1 MRNSKGLKFS
11 YLVVLF
17 ICIATFF
24 SGMITS
30 VMSMS
35 SGSMG
40 TITSYMHDN
49 KKLIESDF
57 YKSRYFDVDYLSHL
71 IYWTTSS
78 VMDEVEK
85 NSFDTDRDRI
95 REQIGD
101 VISNTKYLV
110 INDDTKEYYSNTDYN
125 TPKAFEDNLK
135 GQCDLIIKIK
145 DYRVVNYTKNLE
157 GKIYKNNID
166 ITNRLSRTSEIKD
179 GEIYVSIPK
188 NIDGEDYLNYL
199 KSSFVNTGNLLKVM
213 IIVES
218 SSLILG
224 IVAMIL
230 YKRNRS
236 YLFDNDS
243 IWLKLSK
250 LVPLEFY
257 GFTLFLSIVLLM
269 QSIDGY
275 YDLLTGSIGY
285 YDLLTGSI
293 WCFLSIG
300 YMLTVAYIFNRQIN
314 SYDNK
319 LDFFKTTFVYRAY
332 KLITKLY
339 KKTLK
344 LTRSMALAKRIII
357 LAIVCIVANVFMM
370 IFAIN
375 DYNILIAMIAS
386 VVTIGGFAYYVLK
399 KLSYL
404 SYIMDGTQRIK
415 NGDIHHKLQL
425 IGEDNFTTLADNI
438 NNIRDGLDKAIDS
451 QLRSERMKSELITN
465 VSHDLKTPLTSIINY
480 IELIKKEENITPEYL
495 KDYVNVLD
503 SKSKRLKVL
512 IEDLFEASKAS
523 SGNIELNMEKI
534 DIIQLLRQSI
544 GELEEK
550 LSEANLDLKINV
562 PEEKVYVRA
571 DGRRLYRVL
580 ENLLSNIS
588 KYSLPNTRVYID
600 ITEIGGRVKLIMK
613 NISSY
618 ELNFDPEEIM
628 ERFKRADDSRNTE
641 GSGLGLAIARDLVK
655 LQGGEFAIDID
666 GDLFKSIIEFDSI
679 K

>member
-1 MRNSKGLKFS
+1 MRKSKGLKFS

-17 ICIATFF
+17 VCIATFF

-30 VMSMS
+30 VRSIGS
-35 SGSMG
+35 SSMG
-40 TITSYMHDN
+40 TITSYMHDD
-49 KKLIESDF
+49 KKFIESDF
-57 YKSRYFDVDYLSHL
+57 YKSRCFDVNYLSHL

-78 VMDEVEK
+78 VKDEDEK
-85 NSFDTDRDRI
+85 NNDVDRDET

-101 VISNTKYLV
+101 IISNTKYLI
-110 INDDTKEYYSNTDYN
+110 INDNTKEYYSNTDYN
-125 TPKAFEDNLK
+125 TPKAFKDNLK
-135 GQCDLIIKIK
+135 GQCDLVIKIR
-145 DYRVVNYTKNLE
+145 DYRVVNYIKNLE
-157 GKIYKNNID
+157 GKTYKNNID
-166 ITNRLSRTSEIKD
+166 ITDKLLRTPKIKD

-188 NIDGEDYLNYL
+188 NIDGENYLDYL
-199 KSSFVNTGNLLKVM
+199 KSDFINMGNLLKIM

-257 GFTLFLSIVLLM
+257 GFTLFLSIVLLT

-275 YDLLTGSIGY
+275 YDLLTGF
-285 YDLLTGSI
+285 I

-332 KLITKLY
+332 KFITKLF
-339 KKTLK
+339 KKTLQ

-562 PEEKVYVRA
+562 PEDKVYVRA

-600 ITEIGGRVKLIMK
+600 ITEVEGRVKLIMK

-655 LQGGEFAIDID
+655 LQGGEFVIDID
-666 GDLFKSIIEFDSI
+666 VDLFKSIIEFDSI

>member
-1 MRNSKGLKFS
+1 MRKSKGLKFS

-17 ICIATFF
+17 VCIATFF

-30 VMSMS
+30 VRSIGS
-35 SGSMG
+35 SSMG
-40 TITSYMHDN
+40 TITSYMHDD
-49 KKLIESDF
+49 KKFIESDF
-57 YKSRYFDVDYLSHL
+57 YKSRCFDVNYLSHL

-78 VMDEVEK
+78 VKDEDEK
-85 NSFDTDRDRI
+85 NNDVDRDET

-101 VISNTKYLV
+101 IISNTKYLI
-110 INDDTKEYYSNTDYN
+110 INDNTKEYYSNTDYN
-125 TPKAFEDNLK
+125 TPKAFKDNLK
-135 GQCDLIIKIK
+135 GQCDLVIKIR
-145 DYRVVNYTKNLE
+145 DYRVVNYIKNLE
-157 GKIYKNNID
+157 GKTYKNNID
-166 ITNRLSRTSEIKD
+166 ITDKLLRTPKIKD

-188 NIDGEDYLNYL
+188 NIDGENYLDYL
-199 KSSFVNTGNLLKVM
+199 KSDFINMGNLLKIM

-257 GFTLFLSIVLLM
+257 GFTLFLSIVLLT

-275 YDLLTGSIGY
+275 YDLLTGF
-285 YDLLTGSI
+285 I

-332 KLITKLY
+332 KFITKLF
-339 KKTLK
+339 KKTLQ

-562 PEEKVYVRA
+562 PEDKVYVRA

-588 KYSLPNTRVYID
+588 KYSLSNTRVYID
-600 ITEIGGRVKLIMK
+600 ITEVEGRVKLIMK

-666 GDLFKSIIEFDSI
+666 GDLFKSIIEFESI

>member
-17 ICIATFF
+17 VCIATFF

-30 VMSMS
+30 VMSKS

-40 TITSYMHDN
+40 TITSYMHDD

-85 NSFDTDRDRI
+85 NSFDIERDEI

-166 ITNRLSRTSEIKD
+166 ITNRLSRRSEIKD
-179 GEIYVSIPK
+179 GEIYASIPK
-188 NIDGEDYLNYL
+188 NIDGEDYLNHL
-199 KSSFVNTGNLLKVM
+199 KSSFVNTGNLLKIM

-224 IVAMIL
+224 IVVMIL

-257 GFTLFLSIVLLM
+257 GFTLFLSIVLLTE
-269 QSIDGY
+269 SIDGN
-275 YDLLTGSIGY
+275 YDLLDGF
-285 YDLLTGSI
+285 I
-293 WCFLSIG
+293 WTFLSIG

-314 SYDNK
+314 SYGNK
-319 LDFFKTTFVYRAY
+319 LDFFKTTFVYRVY

-339 KKTLK
+339 KKTLQ
-344 LTRSMALAKRIII
+344 LTRSITLAKRIII

-562 PEEKVYVRA
+562 PEDKIYVRA

-600 ITEIGGRVKLIMK
+600 ITEVEGRVKLIMK

-655 LQGGEFAIDID
+655 LQGGEFVIDID

>member
-1 MRNSKGLKFS
+1 MRKSKGLKFS

-17 ICIATFF
+17 VCIATFF

-30 VMSMS
+30 VRSIGS
-35 SGSMG
+35 SSMG
-40 TITSYMHDN
+40 TITSYMHDD
-49 KKLIESDF
+49 KKFIESDF
-57 YKSRYFDVDYLSHL
+57 YKSRCFDVNYLSHL

-78 VMDEVEK
+78 VKDEDEK
-85 NSFDTDRDRI
+85 NNDVDRDET

-101 VISNTKYLV
+101 IISNTKYLI
-110 INDDTKEYYSNTDYN
+110 INDNTKEYYSNTDYN
-125 TPKAFEDNLK
+125 TPKAFKDNLK
-135 GQCDLIIKIK
+135 GQCDLVIKIR
-145 DYRVVNYTKNLE
+145 DYRVVNYIKNLE
-157 GKIYKNNID
+157 GKTYKNNID
-166 ITNRLSRTSEIKD
+166 ITDKLLRTPKIKD

-188 NIDGEDYLNYL
+188 NIDGENYLDYL
-199 KSSFVNTGNLLKVM
+199 KSDFINMGNLLKIM

-257 GFTLFLSIVLLM
+257 GFTLFLSIVLLT

-275 YDLLTGSIGY
+275 YDLLTGF
-285 YDLLTGSI
+285 I

-339 KKTLK
+339 KKTLQ
-344 LTRSMALAKRIII
+344 LTRSITLAKRIII

-562 PEEKVYVRA
+562 PEDKVYVRA

-588 KYSLPNTRVYID
+588 KYSLSNTRVYID
-600 ITEIGGRVKLIMK
+600 ITEVEGRVKLIMK

-641 GSGLGLAIARDLVK
+641 GSGLGLAIARDLIK

>member
-1 MRNSKGLKFS
+1 MRKSKGLKFS

-17 ICIATFF
+17 VCIATFF

-85 NSFDTDRDRI
+85 NSFDIERDEI

-188 NIDGEDYLNYL
+188 NIDGENYLDYL
-199 KSSFVNTGNLLKVM
+199 KSDFINMGNLLKIM

-344 LTRSMALAKRIII
+344 LTRSIALAKRIII

-600 ITEIGGRVKLIMK
+600 ITEVEGRVKLIMK

-641 GSGLGLAIARDLVK
+641 GSGLGLAIARDLIK

>member
-1 MRNSKGLKFS
+1 MRKSKGLKFS

-17 ICIATFF
+17 VCIATFF

-30 VMSMS
+30 VRSIGS
-35 SGSMG
+35 SSMG
-40 TITSYMHDN
+40 TITSYMHDD
-49 KKLIESDF
+49 KKFIESDF
-57 YKSRYFDVDYLSHL
+57 YKSRCFDVNYLSHL

-78 VMDEVEK
+78 VKDEDEK
-85 NSFDTDRDRI
+85 NNDVDRDET

-101 VISNTKYLV
+101 IISNTKYLI
-110 INDDTKEYYSNTDYN
+110 INDNTKEYYSNTDYN
-125 TPKAFEDNLK
+125 TPKAFKDNLK
-135 GQCDLIIKIK
+135 GQCDLVIKIR
-145 DYRVVNYTKNLE
+145 DYRVVNYIKNLE
-157 GKIYKNNID
+157 GKTYKNNID
-166 ITNRLSRTSEIKD
+166 ITDKLLRTPKIKD

-188 NIDGEDYLNYL
+188 NIDGENYLDYL
-199 KSSFVNTGNLLKVM
+199 KSDFVNMGNLLKVM

-275 YDLLTGSIGY
+275 YDLLTGF
-285 YDLLTGSI
+285 I

-332 KLITKLY
+332 KLITKLF
-339 KKTLK
+339 KKTLQ

-562 PEEKVYVRA
+562 PEDKVYVRA

-588 KYSLPNTRVYID
+588 KYSLSNTRVYID
-600 ITEIGGRVKLIMK
+600 ITEVEGRVKLIMK

-641 GSGLGLAIARDLVK
+641 GSGLGLAIARDLIK

>member
-1 MRNSKGLKFS
+1 MRKSKGLKFS

-17 ICIATFF
+17 VCIATFF

-30 VMSMS
+30 VMSKS

-40 TITSYMHDN
+40 NITSYMHDD
-49 KKLIESDF
+49 KKFIESDF
-57 YKSRYFDVDYLSHL
+57 YKSRCFDVNYLSHL

-78 VMDEVEK
+78 VMDKGEK
-85 NSFDTDRDRI
+85 NNYDIDRNEI

-101 VISNTKYLV
+101 TISNTKYLV
-110 INDDTKEYYSNTDYN
+110 INDDTKEYYSNTGYN

-145 DYRVVNYTKNLE
+145 NYRVVNYTKNLE

-166 ITNRLSRTSEIKD
+166 ITNRLLEIPEIKD

-188 NIDGEDYLNYL
+188 NIGGQDYLNHL
-199 KSSFVNTGNLLKVM
+199 KSDFVNEGNLLKIM

-230 YKRNRS
+230 YKTNKS
-236 YLFDNDS
+236 YLFDKDS
-243 IWLKLSK
+243 FWLKLSK
-250 LVPLEFY
+250 FVPLELY
-257 GFTLFLSIVLLM
+257 LFTMFLAIVLLT
-269 QSIDGY
+269 QSIE
-275 YDLLTGSIGY
+275 GY

-300 YMLTVAYIFNRQIN
+300 YMLTVSYIFNRQIN

-319 LDFFKTTFVYRAY
+319 LDFFKTTFVYRVY
-332 KLITKLY
+332 KLIKKLF
-339 KKTLK
+339 KETLK
-344 LTRSMALAKRIII
+344 LTRSITLAKRIII
-357 LAIVCIVANVFMM
+357 LAIVCIVVNVFM
-370 IFAIN
+370 IIYAVE
-375 DYNILIAMIAS
+375 DYNSFIGMLAPII
-386 VVTIGGFAYYVLK
+386 TIGGFTYYMLK

-480 IELIKKEENITPEYL
+480 VELIKKEENISPEYL
-495 KDYVNVLD
+495 KDYINVLD

-534 DIIQLLRQSI
+534 DLIQLLRQSI

-562 PEEKVYVRA
+562 PEEKIYVRA

-588 KYSLPNTRVYID
+588 KYSLSNTRVYID
-600 ITEIGGRVKLIMK
+600 ITEVEGRVKLIMK

-641 GSGLGLAIARDLVK
+641 GSGLGLAIARDLIK

>member
-1 MRNSKGLKFS
+1 MRKSKGLKFS

-17 ICIATFF
+17 VCIATFF

-30 VMSMS
+30 VRSIGS
-35 SGSMG
+35 SSMG
-40 TITSYMHDN
+40 TITSYMHDD
-49 KKLIESDF
+49 KKFIESDF
-57 YKSRYFDVDYLSHL
+57 YKSRCFDVNYLSHL

-78 VMDEVEK
+78 VKDEDEK
-85 NSFDTDRDRI
+85 NNDVDRDET

-101 VISNTKYLV
+101 IISNTKYLI
-110 INDDTKEYYSNTDYN
+110 INDNTKEYYSNTDYN
-125 TPKAFEDNLK
+125 TPKAFKDNLK
-135 GQCDLIIKIK
+135 GQCDLVIKIR
-145 DYRVVNYTKNLE
+145 DYRVVNYIKNLE
-157 GKIYKNNID
+157 GKTYKNNID
-166 ITNRLSRTSEIKD
+166 ITDKLLRTPKIKD

-188 NIDGEDYLNYL
+188 NIDGENYLDYL
-199 KSSFVNTGNLLKVM
+199 KSDFINMGNLLKIM

-257 GFTLFLSIVLLM
+257 GFTLFLSIVLLT

-275 YDLLTGSIGY
+275 YDLLTGF
-285 YDLLTGSI
+285 I

-332 KLITKLY
+332 KFITKLF
-339 KKTLK
+339 KKTLQ

-534 DIIQLLRQSI
+534 DLIQLLRQSI

-562 PEEKVYVRA
+562 PEDKVYVRA

-588 KYSLPNTRVYID
+588 KYSLSNTRVYID
-600 ITEIGGRVKLIMK
+600 ITEVEGRVKLIMK

-641 GSGLGLAIARDLVK
+641 GSGLGLAIARDLIK

>member
-57 YKSRYFDVDYLSHL
+57 YKSRYFDVDYLGFL
-71 IYWTTSS
+71 IDWQTSS
-78 VMDEVEK
+78 VMDKNEK
-85 NSFDTDRDRI
+85 NNNDIDRSEI
-95 REQIGD
+95 REQIGN
-101 VISNTKYLV
+101 VINSTKYLV
-110 INDDTKEYYSNTDYN
+110 INDNTKEYYSNTDYN

-135 GQCDLIIKIK
+135 GECDLIIKIR
-145 DYRVVNYTKNLE
+145 DYRVVNYTKVLR
-157 GKIYKNNID
+157 GKTYKNNRD
-166 ITNRLSRTSEIKD
+166 ITNKLLRTSEIKD

-275 YDLLTGSIGY
+275 YDLLTGSI
-285 YDLLTGSI
+285 

-344 LTRSMALAKRIII
+344 LTRSITLAKRIII

-600 ITEIGGRVKLIMK
+600 ITEVEGRVKLIMK

>member
-1 MRNSKGLKFS
+1 
-11 YLVVLF
+11 
-17 ICIATFF
+17 
-24 SGMITS
+24 MITS
-30 VMSMS
+30 LRSIGS
-35 SGSMG
+35 SSVG
-40 TITSYMHDN
+40 TITSYMHDD
-49 KKLIESDF
+49 KKLIESEF
-57 YKSRYFDVDYLSHL
+57 YKSRYFDVDNLSHL

-166 ITNRLSRTSEIKD
+166 ITNRLSRRSEIKD

-188 NIDGEDYLNYL
+188 NIDGEDYLNHL
-199 KSSFVNTGNLLKVM
+199 KSSFVNTGNLLKTM

-230 YKRNRS
+230 YKTNKS
-236 YLFDNDS
+236 YLFDKDS
-243 IWLKLSK
+243 FWLRLSK
-250 LVPLEFY
+250 FVPLELY
-257 GFTLFLSIVLLM
+257 LFTIFLAIVLLT
-269 QSIDGY
+269 QSIDWY
-275 YDLLTGSIGY
+275 YDLLGGF
-285 YDLLTGSI
+285 I

-300 YMLTVAYIFNRQIN
+300 YMLTVAYIFNKQIN

-332 KLITKLY
+332 KLIIKLF
-339 KKTLK
+339 KETLK

-357 LAIVCIVANVFMM
+357 LAIVCIAVNVFM
-370 IFAIN
+370 IIYAIEE
-375 DYNILIAMIAS
+375 YNAFIGILAPIITIA
-386 VVTIGGFAYYVLK
+386 GFTYYMLK

-562 PEEKVYVRA
+562 PEDKVYVRA

-600 ITEIGGRVKLIMK
+600 ITEVEGRVKLIMK

-641 GSGLGLAIARDLVK
+641 GSGLGLAIARDLIK

>member
-17 ICIATFF
+17 VCIATFF

-30 VMSMS
+30 VMSKS

-40 TITSYMHDN
+40 TITSYMHDD

-166 ITNRLSRTSEIKD
+166 ITNRLSRRSEIKD

-188 NIDGEDYLNYL
+188 NIDGEDYLNHL
-199 KSSFVNTGNLLKVM
+199 KSSFVNTGNLLKIM

-224 IVAMIL
+224 IVVMIL

-257 GFTLFLSIVLLM
+257 GFTLFLSIVLLTE
-269 QSIDGY
+269 SIDGN
-275 YDLLTGSIGY
+275 YDLLDGF
-285 YDLLTGSI
+285 I
-293 WCFLSIG
+293 WTFLSIG

-314 SYDNK
+314 SYGNK
-319 LDFFKTTFVYRAY
+319 LDFFKTTFVYRVY

-339 KKTLK
+339 KKTLQ
-344 LTRSMALAKRIII
+344 LTRSITLAKRIII

-562 PEEKVYVRA
+562 PEDKVYVRA

-600 ITEIGGRVKLIMK
+600 ITEVEGRVKLIMK

>member
-1 MRNSKGLKFS
+1 MRKSKGLKFS

-17 ICIATFF
+17 VCIATFF

-30 VMSMS
+30 VRSIGS
-35 SGSMG
+35 SSMG
-40 TITSYMHDN
+40 TITSYMHDD
-49 KKLIESDF
+49 KKFIESDF
-57 YKSRYFDVDYLSHL
+57 YKSRCFDVNYLSHL

-78 VMDEVEK
+78 VKDEDEK
-85 NSFDTDRDRI
+85 NNDVDRDET

-101 VISNTKYLV
+101 IISNTKYLI
-110 INDDTKEYYSNTDYN
+110 INDNTKEYYSNTGYN
-125 TPKAFEDNLK
+125 TPKAFKDNLK
-135 GQCDLIIKIK
+135 GQCDLVIKIR
-145 DYRVVNYTKNLE
+145 DYRVVNYIKNLE
-157 GKIYKNNID
+157 GKTYKNNID
-166 ITNRLSRTSEIKD
+166 ITDKLLRTPKIKD

-188 NIDGEDYLNYL
+188 NIDGENYLDYL
-199 KSSFVNTGNLLKVM
+199 KSDFINMGNLLKIM

-257 GFTLFLSIVLLM
+257 GFTLFLSIVLLT

-275 YDLLTGSIGY
+275 YDLLTGF
-285 YDLLTGSI
+285 I

-332 KLITKLY
+332 KFITKLF
-339 KKTLK
+339 KKTLQ

-600 ITEIGGRVKLIMK
+600 ITEVEGRVKLIMK

-618 ELNFDPEEIM
+618 ELNFAPEEIM

>member
-1 MRNSKGLKFS
+1 MRKSKGLKFS

-17 ICIATFF
+17 VCIATFF

-30 VMSMS
+30 VMSKS

-40 TITSYMHDN
+40 NITSYMHDD
-49 KKLIESDF
+49 KKFIESDF
-57 YKSRYFDVDYLSHL
+57 YKSRCFDVNYLSHL

-78 VMDEVEK
+78 VMDKGEK
-85 NSFDTDRDRI
+85 NNYDIDRNEI

-101 VISNTKYLV
+101 TISNTKYLV
-110 INDDTKEYYSNTDYN
+110 INDDTKEYYSNTGYN

-145 DYRVVNYTKNLE
+145 NYRVVNYTKNLE

-166 ITNRLSRTSEIKD
+166 ITNRLLEIPEIKD

-188 NIDGEDYLNYL
+188 NIGGQDYLNHL
-199 KSSFVNTGNLLKVM
+199 KSDFVNEGNLLKIM

-230 YKRNRS
+230 YKTNKS
-236 YLFDNDS
+236 YLFDKDS
-243 IWLKLSK
+243 FWLKLSK
-250 LVPLEFY
+250 FVPLELY
-257 GFTLFLSIVLLM
+257 LFTMFLAIVLLT
-269 QSIDGY
+269 QSIE
-275 YDLLTGSIGY
+275 GY

-300 YMLTVAYIFNRQIN
+300 YMLTVSYIFNRQIN

-332 KLITKLY
+332 KLIKKLF
-339 KKTLK
+339 KETLK
-344 LTRSMALAKRIII
+344 LTRSITLAKRIII
-357 LAIVCIVANVFMM
+357 LAIVCIVVNVFM
-370 IFAIN
+370 IIYAVE
-375 DYNILIAMIAS
+375 DYNSFIGMLAPII
-386 VVTIGGFAYYVLK
+386 TIGGFTYYMLK

-480 IELIKKEENITPEYL
+480 VELIKKEENISPEYL
-495 KDYVNVLD
+495 KDYINVLD

-534 DIIQLLRQSI
+534 DLIQLLRQSI

-562 PEEKVYVRA
+562 PEEKIYVRA

-588 KYSLPNTRVYID
+588 KYSLSNTRVYID
-600 ITEIGGRVKLIMK
+600 IIEVEGRVKLIMK

>member
-1 MRNSKGLKFS
+1 MRKSKGLKFS

-17 ICIATFF
+17 VCIATFF

-30 VMSMS
+30 VRSIGS
-35 SGSMG
+35 SSMG
-40 TITSYMHDN
+40 TITSYMHDD
-49 KKLIESDF
+49 KKFIESDF
-57 YKSRYFDVDYLSHL
+57 YKSRCFDVNYLSHL

-78 VMDEVEK
+78 VKDEDEK
-85 NSFDTDRDRI
+85 NNDVDRDET

-101 VISNTKYLV
+101 IISNTKYLI
-110 INDDTKEYYSNTDYN
+110 INDNTKEYYSNTDYN
-125 TPKAFEDNLK
+125 TPKAFKDNLK
-135 GQCDLIIKIK
+135 GQCDLVIKIR
-145 DYRVVNYTKNLE
+145 DYRVVNYIKNLE
-157 GKIYKNNID
+157 GKTYKNNID
-166 ITNRLSRTSEIKD
+166 ITDKLLRTPKIKD

-188 NIDGEDYLNYL
+188 NIDGENYLDYL
-199 KSSFVNTGNLLKVM
+199 KSDFINMGNLLKIM

-257 GFTLFLSIVLLM
+257 VFTLFLSIVLLT

-275 YDLLTGSIGY
+275 YDLLTGF
-285 YDLLTGSI
+285 I

-344 LTRSMALAKRIII
+344 LTRSITLAKRIII

-562 PEEKVYVRA
+562 PEDKVYVRA

-588 KYSLPNTRVYID
+588 KYSLSNTRVYID
-600 ITEIGGRVKLIMK
+600 ITEVEGRVKLIMK

-641 GSGLGLAIARDLVK
+641 GSGLGLAIARDLIK

>member
-1 MRNSKGLKFS
+1 MRKSKGLKFS

-17 ICIATFF
+17 VCIATFF

-30 VMSMS
+30 VRSIGS
-35 SGSMG
+35 SSMG
-40 TITSYMHDN
+40 TITSYMHDD
-49 KKLIESDF
+49 KKFIESDF
-57 YKSRYFDVDYLSHL
+57 YKSRCFDVNYLSHL

-78 VMDEVEK
+78 VKDEDEK
-85 NSFDTDRDRI
+85 NNDVDRDET

-101 VISNTKYLV
+101 IISNTKYLI
-110 INDDTKEYYSNTDYN
+110 INDNTKEYYSNTDYN
-125 TPKAFEDNLK
+125 TPKAFKDNLK
-135 GQCDLIIKIK
+135 GQCDLVIKIR
-145 DYRVVNYTKNLE
+145 DYRVVNYIKNLE

-166 ITNRLSRTSEIKD
+166 ITDKLLRTPKIKD

-188 NIDGEDYLNYL
+188 NIDGENYLDYL
-199 KSSFVNTGNLLKVM
+199 KSDFINMGNLLKIM

-218 SSLILG
+218 SLLILV

-257 GFTLFLSIVLLM
+257 GFTLFLSIVLLT

-275 YDLLTGSIGY
+275 YDLLTGF
-285 YDLLTGSI
+285 I

-332 KLITKLY
+332 KFITKLF
-339 KKTLK
+339 KKTLQ

-562 PEEKVYVRA
+562 PEDKVYVRA

-588 KYSLPNTRVYID
+588 KYSLSNTRVYID
-600 ITEIGGRVKLIMK
+600 ITEVEGRVKLIMK

>member
-17 ICIATFF
+17 VCIATFF

-30 VMSMS
+30 VMSKS

-40 TITSYMHDN
+40 TITSYMHDD

-85 NSFDTDRDRI
+85 NSFDIERDEI

-188 NIDGEDYLNYL
+188 NIDGEDYLNHL
-199 KSSFVNTGNLLKVM
+199 KSSFVNTGNLLKIM

-224 IVAMIL
+224 IVVMIL

-257 GFTLFLSIVLLM
+257 GFTLFLSIVLLTE
-269 QSIDGY
+269 SIDGN
-275 YDLLTGSIGY
+275 YDLLDGF
-285 YDLLTGSI
+285 I
-293 WCFLSIG
+293 WTFLSIG

-314 SYDNK
+314 SYGNK
-319 LDFFKTTFVYRAY
+319 LDFFKTTFVYRVY

-339 KKTLK
+339 KKTLQ
-344 LTRSMALAKRIII
+344 LTRSITLAKRIII

-562 PEEKVYVRA
+562 PEDKVYVRA

-588 KYSLPNTRVYID
+588 KYSLSNTRVYID
-600 ITEIGGRVKLIMK
+600 ITEVEGRVKLIMK

>member
-17 ICIATFF
+17 VCIATFF

-57 YKSRYFDVDYLSHL
+57 YKSRYFDVDYLGFL
-71 IYWTTSS
+71 IDWQTSS
-78 VMDEVEK
+78 VMDKDEK
-85 NSFDTDRDRI
+85 NNNDIDRSEI
-95 REQIGD
+95 REQIGN
-101 VISNTKYLV
+101 VINSTKYLV
-110 INDDTKEYYSNTDYN
+110 INDNTKEYYSNTDYN

-135 GQCDLIIKIK
+135 GECDLIIKIR
-145 DYRVVNYTKNLE
+145 DYRVVNYTKVLR
-157 GKIYKNNID
+157 GKTYKNNRD
-166 ITNRLSRTSEIKD
+166 ITNKLLRTSEIKD

-257 GFTLFLSIVLLM
+257 VFTLFLSIVLLT

-275 YDLLTGSIGY
+275 YDLLTGF
-285 YDLLTGSI
+285 I

-332 KLITKLY
+332 KLITKLF
-339 KKTLK
+339 KKTLQ

-357 LAIVCIVANVFMM
+357 LAIVCIVVNVFM
-370 IFAIN
+370 IIYAIE
-375 DYNILIAMIAS
+375 DYNEFIGILAPIITIA
-386 VVTIGGFAYYVLK
+386 GFTYYMLK

-480 IELIKKEENITPEYL
+480 VELIKKEENITPEYL
-495 KDYVNVLD
+495 KDYINVLD

-534 DIIQLLRQSI
+534 DITQLLRQSI

-562 PEEKVYVRA
+562 PEDKVYVRA

-600 ITEIGGRVKLIMK
+600 ITEVEGRVKLIMK

>member
-1 MRNSKGLKFS
+1 MRKSKGLKFS

-17 ICIATFF
+17 VCIATFF

-30 VMSMS
+30 LRSIGS
-35 SGSMG
+35 SSVG
-40 TITSYMHDN
+40 TTTSYMHDD
-49 KKLIESDF
+49 KKLIESEF
-57 YKSRYFDVDYLSHL
+57 YKSRYFDVDNLSHL

-85 NSFDTDRDRI
+85 NSFDIERDEI

-188 NIDGEDYLNYL
+188 NIDGEDYLNHL
-199 KSSFVNTGNLLKVM
+199 KSSFVNTGNLLKIM

-224 IVAMIL
+224 IVVMIL

-257 GFTLFLSIVLLM
+257 GFTLFLSIVLLTE
-269 QSIDGY
+269 SIDGD
-275 YDLLTGSIGY
+275 YDLLDGF
-285 YDLLTGSI
+285 I
-293 WCFLSIG
+293 WTFLSIG

-314 SYDNK
+314 SYGNK
-319 LDFFKTTFVYRAY
+319 LDFFKTTFVYRVY

-339 KKTLK
+339 KKTLQ
-344 LTRSMALAKRIII
+344 LTRSITLAKRIII

-562 PEEKVYVRA
+562 PEDKVYVRA

-588 KYSLPNTRVYID
+588 KYSLSNTRVYID
-600 ITEIGGRVKLIMK
+600 ITEVEGRVKLIMK

-641 GSGLGLAIARDLVK
+641 GSGLGLAIARDLIK

>member
-1 MRNSKGLKFS
+1 MRKSKGLKFS

-17 ICIATFF
+17 VCIATFF

-30 VMSMS
+30 VRSIGS
-35 SGSMG
+35 SSMG
-40 TITSYMHDN
+40 TITSYMHDD
-49 KKLIESDF
+49 KKFIESDF
-57 YKSRYFDVDYLSHL
+57 YKSRCFDVNYLSHL

-78 VMDEVEK
+78 VKDEDEK
-85 NSFDTDRDRI
+85 NNDVDRDET

-101 VISNTKYLV
+101 IISNTKYLI
-110 INDDTKEYYSNTDYN
+110 INDNTKEYYSNTDYN
-125 TPKAFEDNLK
+125 TPKAFKDNLK
-135 GQCDLIIKIK
+135 GQCDLVIKIR
-145 DYRVVNYTKNLE
+145 DYRVVNYIKNLE
-157 GKIYKNNID
+157 GKTYKNNRD
-166 ITNRLSRTSEIKD
+166 ITNKLLRTSEIKD

-188 NIDGEDYLNYL
+188 NIDGENYLDYL
-199 KSSFVNTGNLLKVM
+199 KSDFINMGNLLKIM

-257 GFTLFLSIVLLM
+257 GFTLFLSIVLLT

-275 YDLLTGSIGY
+275 YDLLTGF
-285 YDLLTGSI
+285 I

-332 KLITKLY
+332 KFITKLF
-339 KKTLK
+339 KKTLQ

-562 PEEKVYVRA
+562 PEDKVYVRA

-600 ITEIGGRVKLIMK
+600 ITEVEGRVKLIMK

-641 GSGLGLAIARDLVK
+641 GSGLGLAIARDLIK

>member
-17 ICIATFF
+17 VCIATFF

-30 VMSMS
+30 VMSKS

-40 TITSYMHDN
+40 TITSYMHDD

-85 NSFDTDRDRI
+85 NSFDIERDEI

-188 NIDGEDYLNYL
+188 NIDGEDYLNHL
-199 KSSFVNTGNLLKVM
+199 KSSFVNTGNLLKTM

-230 YKRNRS
+230 YKTNKS
-236 YLFDNDS
+236 YLFDKDS
-243 IWLKLSK
+243 FWLRLSK
-250 LVPLEFY
+250 FVPLELY
-257 GFTLFLSIVLLM
+257 LFTIFLAIVLLT
-269 QSIDGY
+269 QSIDWY
-275 YDLLTGSIGY
+275 YDLLGGF
-285 YDLLTGSI
+285 I

-300 YMLTVAYIFNRQIN
+300 YMLTVAYIFNKQIN

-332 KLITKLY
+332 KLI
-339 KKTLK
+339 
-344 LTRSMALAKRIII
+344 
-357 LAIVCIVANVFMM
+357 
-370 IFAIN
+370 
-375 DYNILIAMIAS
+375 
-386 VVTIGGFAYYVLK
+386 
-399 KLSYL
+399 
-404 SYIMDGTQRIK
+404 
-415 NGDIHHKLQL
+415 
-425 IGEDNFTTLADNI
+425 
-438 NNIRDGLDKAIDS
+438 
-451 QLRSERMKSELITN
+451 
-465 VSHDLKTPLTSIINY
+465 
-480 IELIKKEENITPEYL
+480 
-495 KDYVNVLD
+495 
-503 SKSKRLKVL
+503 
-512 IEDLFEASKAS
+512 
-523 SGNIELNMEKI
+523 
-534 DIIQLLRQSI
+534 
-544 GELEEK
+544 
-550 LSEANLDLKINV
+550 INV
-562 PEEKVYVRA
+562 T
-571 DGRRLYRVL
+571 
-580 ENLLSNIS
+580 NIS
-588 KYSLPNTRVYID
+588 L
-600 ITEIGGRVKLIMK
+600 
-613 NISSY
+613 
-618 ELNFDPEEIM
+618 
-628 ERFKRADDSRNTE
+628 
-641 GSGLGLAIARDLVK
+641 
-655 LQGGEFAIDID
+655 
-666 GDLFKSIIEFDSI
+666 
-679 K
+679 

>member
-1 MRNSKGLKFS
+1 MRKSKGLKFS

-17 ICIATFF
+17 VCIATFF

-30 VMSMS
+30 VRSIGS
-35 SGSMG
+35 SSMG
-40 TITSYMHDN
+40 TITSYMHDD
-49 KKLIESDF
+49 KKFIESDF
-57 YKSRYFDVDYLSHL
+57 YKSRCFDVNYLSHL

-78 VMDEVEK
+78 VKDEDEK
-85 NSFDTDRDRI
+85 NNDVDRDET

-101 VISNTKYLV
+101 IISNTKYLI
-110 INDDTKEYYSNTDYN
+110 INDNTKEYYSNTDYN
-125 TPKAFEDNLK
+125 TPKAFKDNLK
-135 GQCDLIIKIK
+135 GQCDLVIKIR
-145 DYRVVNYTKNLE
+145 DYRVVNYIKNLE
-157 GKIYKNNID
+157 GKTYKNNID
-166 ITNRLSRTSEIKD
+166 ITDKLLRTPKIKD

-188 NIDGEDYLNYL
+188 NIDGENYLDYL
-199 KSSFVNTGNLLKVM
+199 KSDFINMGNLLKIM

-257 GFTLFLSIVLLM
+257 GFTLFLSIVLLT

-275 YDLLTGSIGY
+275 YDLLTGF
-285 YDLLTGSI
+285 I

-332 KLITKLY
+332 KFITKLF
-339 KKTLK
+339 KKTLQ

-562 PEEKVYVRA
+562 PEDKVYVRA

-588 KYSLPNTRVYID
+588 KYSLSNTRVYID
-600 ITEIGGRVKLIMK
+600 ITEVEGRVKLIMK

-641 GSGLGLAIARDLVK
+641 GSGLGLAIARDLIK

>member
-17 ICIATFF
+17 VCIATFF

-30 VMSMS
+30 VMSKS

-40 TITSYMHDN
+40 TITSYMHDD

-85 NSFDTDRDRI
+85 NSFDIERDEI

-188 NIDGEDYLNYL
+188 NIDGEDYLNHL
-199 KSSFVNTGNLLKVM
+199 KSSFVNTGNLLKIM

-224 IVAMIL
+224 IVVMIL

-257 GFTLFLSIVLLM
+257 GFTLFLSIVLLTE
-269 QSIDGY
+269 SIDGD
-275 YDLLTGSIGY
+275 YDLLDGF
-285 YDLLTGSI
+285 I
-293 WCFLSIG
+293 WTFLSIG

-314 SYDNK
+314 SYGNK
-319 LDFFKTTFVYRAY
+319 LDFFKTTFVYRVY

-339 KKTLK
+339 KKTLQ
-344 LTRSMALAKRIII
+344 LTRSITLAKRIII

-562 PEEKVYVRA
+562 PEDKVYVRA

-588 KYSLPNTRVYID
+588 KYSLSNTRVYID
-600 ITEIGGRVKLIMK
+600 ITEVEGRVKLIMK

-641 GSGLGLAIARDLVK
+641 GSGLGLAIARDLIK

>member
-57 YKSRYFDVDYLSHL
+57 YKSRYFDVDYLGFL
-71 IYWTTSS
+71 IDWQTSS
-78 VMDEVEK
+78 VMDKDEK
-85 NSFDTDRDRI
+85 NNNDIDRSEI
-95 REQIGD
+95 REQIGN
-101 VISNTKYLV
+101 VINSTKYLV
-110 INDDTKEYYSNTDYN
+110 INDNTKEYYSNTDYN

-135 GQCDLIIKIK
+135 GECDLIIKIR
-145 DYRVVNYTKNLE
+145 DYRVVNYTKVLR
-157 GKIYKNNID
+157 GKTYKNNRD
-166 ITNRLSRTSEIKD
+166 ITNKLLRTSEIKD

-199 KSSFVNTGNLLKVM
+199 KSSFVNTGNLLKIM

-257 GFTLFLSIVLLM
+257 VFTLFLSIVLLT

-275 YDLLTGSIGY
+275 YDLLTGF
-285 YDLLTGSI
+285 I

-314 SYDNK
+314 SYGNK
-319 LDFFKTTFVYRAY
+319 LDFFKTTFVYRVY

-339 KKTLK
+339 KKTLQ
-344 LTRSMALAKRIII
+344 LTRSITLAKRIII

-399 KLSYL
+399 KLCYL

-480 IELIKKEENITPEYL
+480 IELIKKEENISPEYL

-562 PEEKVYVRA
+562 PEDKVYVRA

-600 ITEIGGRVKLIMK
+600 ITEVEGRVKLIMK

-655 LQGGEFAIDID
+655 LQGGEFVIDID
-666 GDLFKSIIEFDSI
+666 GDLFKSIIEFESI

>member
-17 ICIATFF
+17 VCIATFF

-30 VMSMS
+30 VMSKS

-40 TITSYMHDN
+40 TITSYMHDD

-85 NSFDTDRDRI
+85 NSFDIERDEI

-188 NIDGEDYLNYL
+188 NIDGEDYLNHL
-199 KSSFVNTGNLLKVM
+199 KSSFVNTGNLLKIM

-224 IVAMIL
+224 IVVMIL

-257 GFTLFLSIVLLM
+257 GFTLFLSIVLLTE
-269 QSIDGY
+269 SIDGD
-275 YDLLTGSIGY
+275 YDLLDGF
-285 YDLLTGSI
+285 I
-293 WCFLSIG
+293 WTFLSIG

-319 LDFFKTTFVYRAY
+319 LDFFKTTFVYRVY

-339 KKTLK
+339 KKTLQ
-344 LTRSMALAKRIII
+344 LTRSITLAKRIII

-399 KLSYL
+399 KLCYL

-480 IELIKKEENITPEYL
+480 VELIKKEENITPEYL
-495 KDYVNVLD
+495 KDYINVLD

-562 PEEKVYVRA
+562 PEDKVYVRA

-588 KYSLPNTRVYID
+588 KYSLSNTRVYID
-600 ITEIGGRVKLIMK
+600 ITEVEGRVKLIMK

>member
-85 NSFDTDRDRI
+85 NSFDIERDEI

-562 PEEKVYVRA
+562 PEDKIYVRA

-600 ITEIGGRVKLIMK
+600 ITEVEGRVKLIMK

-641 GSGLGLAIARDLVK
+641 GSGLGLAIARDLIK

>member
-17 ICIATFF
+17 VCIATFF

-30 VMSMS
+30 VMSKS

-40 TITSYMHDN
+40 TITSYMHDD

-85 NSFDTDRDRI
+85 NSFDIERDEI

-179 GEIYVSIPK
+179 GEMYASIPK
-188 NIDGEDYLNYL
+188 NIDGEDYLNHL
-199 KSSFVNTGNLLKVM
+199 KSSFVNTGNLLKIM

-224 IVAMIL
+224 IVVMIL

-257 GFTLFLSIVLLM
+257 GFTLFLSIVLLTE
-269 QSIDGY
+269 SIDGN
-275 YDLLTGSIGY
+275 YDLLDGF
-285 YDLLTGSI
+285 I
-293 WCFLSIG
+293 WTFLSIG

-314 SYDNK
+314 SYGNK
-319 LDFFKTTFVYRAY
+319 LDFFKTTFVYRVY

-339 KKTLK
+339 KKTLQ
-344 LTRSMALAKRIII
+344 LTRSITLAKRIII

-562 PEEKVYVRA
+562 PEDKVYVRA

-588 KYSLPNTRVYID
+588 KYSLSNTRVYID
-600 ITEIGGRVKLIMK
+600 ITEVEGRVKLIMK

-655 LQGGEFAIDID
+655 LQGGEFVIDID

>member
-1 MRNSKGLKFS
+1 
-11 YLVVLF
+11 
-17 ICIATFF
+17 
-24 SGMITS
+24 
-30 VMSMS
+30 
-35 SGSMG
+35 MG
-40 TITSYMHDN
+40 TITSYMHDD

-85 NSFDTDRDRI
+85 NSFDIERDEI

-257 GFTLFLSIVLLM
+257 GFTLFLSIVLLT

-275 YDLLTGSIGY
+275 YDLLTGF
-285 YDLLTGSI
+285 I

-332 KLITKLY
+332 KFITKLF
-339 KKTLK
+339 KKTLQ

-562 PEEKVYVRA
+562 PEDKVYVRA

-641 GSGLGLAIARDLVK
+641 GSGLGLAIARDLIK

>member
-17 ICIATFF
+17 VCIATFF

-30 VMSMS
+30 VMSKS

-40 TITSYMHDN
+40 TITSYMHDD

-85 NSFDTDRDRI
+85 NSFDIERDEI

-179 GEIYVSIPK
+179 GEMYASIPK
-188 NIDGEDYLNYL
+188 NIDGEDYLNHL
-199 KSSFVNTGNLLKVM
+199 KSSFVNTGNLLKIM

-224 IVAMIL
+224 IVVMIL

-257 GFTLFLSIVLLM
+257 GFTLFLSIVLLTE
-269 QSIDGY
+269 SIDGN
-275 YDLLTGSIGY
+275 YDLLDGF
-285 YDLLTGSI
+285 I
-293 WCFLSIG
+293 WTFLSIG

-314 SYDNK
+314 SYGNK
-319 LDFFKTTFVYRAY
+319 LDFFKTTFVYRVY

-339 KKTLK
+339 KKTLQ
-344 LTRSMALAKRIII
+344 LTRSITLAKRIII

-562 PEEKVYVRA
+562 PEDKIYVRA

-600 ITEIGGRVKLIMK
+600 ITEVEGRVKLIMK

-655 LQGGEFAIDID
+655 LQGGEFVIDID
-666 GDLFKSIIEFDSI
+666 GDLFKSIIEFYSI

>member
-1 MRNSKGLKFS
+1 MRKSKGLKFS

-17 ICIATFF
+17 VCIATFF

-30 VMSMS
+30 VRSIGS
-35 SGSMG
+35 SSMG
-40 TITSYMHDN
+40 TITSYMHDD
-49 KKLIESDF
+49 KKFIESDF
-57 YKSRYFDVDYLSHL
+57 YKSRCFDVNYLSHL

-78 VMDEVEK
+78 VKDEDEK
-85 NSFDTDRDRI
+85 NNDVDRDET

-101 VISNTKYLV
+101 IISNTKYLV

-125 TPKAFEDNLK
+125 TPKAFKDNLK
-135 GQCDLIIKIK
+135 GQCDLVIKIR
-145 DYRVVNYTKNLE
+145 DYRVVNYTKVLR
-157 GKIYKNNID
+157 GKTYKNNRD
-166 ITNRLSRTSEIKD
+166 ITNKLLRTSEIKD

-188 NIDGEDYLNYL
+188 NIDGEDYLNHL

-224 IVAMIL
+224 IVVMIL

-257 GFTLFLSIVLLM
+257 GFTLFLSIVLLT

-275 YDLLTGSIGY
+275 YDLLTGF
-285 YDLLTGSI
+285 I

-332 KLITKLY
+332 KFITKLF
-339 KKTLK
+339 KKTLQ

-562 PEEKVYVRA
+562 PEDKVYVRA

-588 KYSLPNTRVYID
+588 KYSLSNTRVYID
-600 ITEIGGRVKLIMK
+600 ITEVEGRVKLIMK

>member
-1 MRNSKGLKFS
+1 MRKSKGLKFS

-17 ICIATFF
+17 VCIATFF

-30 VMSMS
+30 VRSIGS
-35 SGSMG
+35 SSMG
-40 TITSYMHDN
+40 TITSYMHDD
-49 KKLIESDF
+49 KKFIESDF
-57 YKSRYFDVDYLSHL
+57 YKSRCFDVNYLSHL

-78 VMDEVEK
+78 VKDEDEK
-85 NSFDTDRDRI
+85 NNDVDRDET

-101 VISNTKYLV
+101 IISNTKYLI
-110 INDDTKEYYSNTDYN
+110 INDNTKEYYSNTDYN
-125 TPKAFEDNLK
+125 TPKAFKDNLK
-135 GQCDLIIKIK
+135 GQCDLVIKIR
-145 DYRVVNYTKNLE
+145 DYRVVNYIKNLE
-157 GKIYKNNID
+157 GKTYKNNID
-166 ITNRLSRTSEIKD
+166 ITDKLLRTPKIKD

-188 NIDGEDYLNYL
+188 NIDGENYLDYL
-199 KSSFVNTGNLLKVM
+199 KSDFINMGNLLKIM

-257 GFTLFLSIVLLM
+257 GFTLFLSIVLLT

-275 YDLLTGSIGY
+275 YDLLTGF
-285 YDLLTGSI
+285 I

-332 KLITKLY
+332 KFITKLF
-339 KKTLK
+339 KKTLQ

-562 PEEKVYVRA
+562 PEDKVYVRA

-641 GSGLGLAIARDLVK
+641 GSGLGLAIARDLIK

>member
-1 MRNSKGLKFS
+1 MRKSKGLKFS

-17 ICIATFF
+17 VCIATFF

-30 VMSMS
+30 VRSIGS
-35 SGSMG
+35 SSMG
-40 TITSYMHDN
+40 TITSYMHDD
-49 KKLIESDF
+49 KKFIESDF
-57 YKSRYFDVDYLSHL
+57 YKSRCFDVNYLSHL

-78 VMDEVEK
+78 VKDEDEK
-85 NSFDTDRDRI
+85 NNDVDRDET

-101 VISNTKYLV
+101 IISNTKYLI
-110 INDDTKEYYSNTDYN
+110 INDNTKEYYSNTDYN
-125 TPKAFEDNLK
+125 TPKAFKDNLK
-135 GQCDLIIKIK
+135 GQCDLVIKIR
-145 DYRVVNYTKNLE
+145 DYRVVNYIKNLE

-166 ITNRLSRTSEIKD
+166 ITDKLLRTPKIKD

-188 NIDGEDYLNYL
+188 NIDGENYLDYL
-199 KSSFVNTGNLLKVM
+199 KSDFINMGNLLKIM

-257 GFTLFLSIVLLM
+257 GFTLFLSIVLLT

-275 YDLLTGSIGY
+275 YDLLTGF
-285 YDLLTGSI
+285 I

-314 SYDNK
+314 SYGNK

-332 KLITKLY
+332 KFITKLF
-339 KKTLK
+339 KKTLQ

-562 PEEKVYVRA
+562 PEDKVYVRA

-588 KYSLPNTRVYID
+588 KYSLSNTRVYID
-600 ITEIGGRVKLIMK
+600 ITEVEGRVKLIMK

>member
-1 MRNSKGLKFS
+1 MRKSKGLKFS

-17 ICIATFF
+17 VCIATFF

-30 VMSMS
+30 VRSIGS
-35 SGSMG
+35 SSMG
-40 TITSYMHDN
+40 TITSYMHDD
-49 KKLIESDF
+49 KKFIESDF
-57 YKSRYFDVDYLSHL
+57 YKSRCFDVNYLSHL

-78 VMDEVEK
+78 VKDEDEK
-85 NSFDTDRDRI
+85 NNDVDRDET

-101 VISNTKYLV
+101 IISNTKYLI
-110 INDDTKEYYSNTDYN
+110 INDNTKEYYSNTDYN
-125 TPKAFEDNLK
+125 TPKAFKDNLK
-135 GQCDLIIKIK
+135 GQCDLVIKIR
-145 DYRVVNYTKNLE
+145 DYRVVNYIKNLE
-157 GKIYKNNID
+157 GKTYKNNID
-166 ITNRLSRTSEIKD
+166 ITDKLLRTPKIKD

-188 NIDGEDYLNYL
+188 NIDGENYLDYL
-199 KSSFVNTGNLLKVM
+199 KSDFINMGNLLKIM

-257 GFTLFLSIVLLM
+257 GFTLFLSIVLLT

-275 YDLLTGSIGY
+275 YDLLTGF
-285 YDLLTGSI
+285 I

-332 KLITKLY
+332 KFITKLF
-339 KKTLK
+339 KKTLQ

-562 PEEKVYVRA
+562 PEDKVYVRA

-600 ITEIGGRVKLIMK
+600 ITEVEGRVKLIMK

>member
-17 ICIATFF
+17 VCIATFF

-30 VMSMS
+30 VRSIGS
-35 SGSMG
+35 SSMG
-40 TITSYMHDN
+40 TITSYMHDD
-49 KKLIESDF
+49 KKFIESDF
-57 YKSRYFDVDYLSHL
+57 YKSRCFDVNYLSHL

-78 VMDEVEK
+78 VKDEDEK
-85 NSFDTDRDRI
+85 NNDVDRDET

-101 VISNTKYLV
+101 IISNTKYLI
-110 INDDTKEYYSNTDYN
+110 INDNTKEYYSNTDYN
-125 TPKAFEDNLK
+125 TPKAFKDNLK
-135 GQCDLIIKIK
+135 GQCDLVIKIR
-145 DYRVVNYTKNLE
+145 DYRVVNYIKNLE
-157 GKIYKNNID
+157 GKTYKNNID
-166 ITNRLSRTSEIKD
+166 ITDKLLRTPKIKD

-188 NIDGEDYLNYL
+188 NIDGENYLDYL
-199 KSSFVNTGNLLKVM
+199 KSDFINMGNLLKIM

-257 GFTLFLSIVLLM
+257 GFTLFLSIVLLT

-275 YDLLTGSIGY
+275 YDLLTGF
-285 YDLLTGSI
+285 I

-332 KLITKLY
+332 KFITKLF
-339 KKTLK
+339 KKTLQ

-562 PEEKVYVRA
+562 PEDKVYVRA

-588 KYSLPNTRVYID
+588 KYSLSNTRVYID
-600 ITEIGGRVKLIMK
+600 ITEVEGRVKLIMK

>member
-17 ICIATFF
+17 VCIATFF

-30 VMSMS
+30 VMSKS

-40 TITSYMHDN
+40 TITSYMHDD

-78 VMDEVEK
+78 VKDEDEK
-85 NSFDTDRDRI
+85 NNDVDRDET

-101 VISNTKYLV
+101 IISNTKYLV
-110 INDDTKEYYSNTDYN
+110 INDNTKEYYSNTDYN
-125 TPKAFEDNLK
+125 TPKAFKDNLK
-135 GQCDLIIKIK
+135 GQCDLVIKIR
-145 DYRVVNYTKNLE
+145 DYRVVNYIKNLE
-157 GKIYKNNID
+157 GKTYKNNID
-166 ITNRLSRTSEIKD
+166 ITDKLLRTPKIKD

-188 NIDGEDYLNYL
+188 NIDGENYLDYL
-199 KSSFVNTGNLLKVM
+199 KSDFINMGNLLKIM

-257 GFTLFLSIVLLM
+257 GFTLFLSIVLLT

-275 YDLLTGSIGY
+275 YDLLTGF
-285 YDLLTGSI
+285 I

-319 LDFFKTTFVYRAY
+319 LDFFKTTFVYRVY
-332 KLITKLY
+332 KFITKLF
-339 KKTLK
+339 KKTLQ

-562 PEEKVYVRA
+562 PEDKVYVRA

-588 KYSLPNTRVYID
+588 KYSLSNTRVYID
-600 ITEIGGRVKLIMK
+600 ITEVEGRVKLIMK

>member
-1 MRNSKGLKFS
+1 
-11 YLVVLF
+11 
-17 ICIATFF
+17 
-24 SGMITS
+24 
-30 VMSMS
+30 
-35 SGSMG
+35 
-40 TITSYMHDN
+40 
-49 KKLIESDF
+49 
-57 YKSRYFDVDYLSHL
+57 
-71 IYWTTSS
+71 
-78 VMDEVEK
+78 MDEVEK
-85 NSFDTDRDRI
+85 NSFDIERDEI

-179 GEIYVSIPK
+179 GEMYASIPK
-188 NIDGEDYLNYL
+188 NIDGEDYLNHL
-199 KSSFVNTGNLLKVM
+199 KSSFVNTGNLLKIM

-224 IVAMIL
+224 IVVMIL

-257 GFTLFLSIVLLM
+257 GFTLFLSIVLLTE
-269 QSIDGY
+269 SIDGN
-275 YDLLTGSIGY
+275 YDLLDGF
-285 YDLLTGSI
+285 I
-293 WCFLSIG
+293 WTFLSIG

-314 SYDNK
+314 SYGNK
-319 LDFFKTTFVYRAY
+319 LDFFKTTFVYRVY

-339 KKTLK
+339 KKTLQ
-344 LTRSMALAKRIII
+344 LTRSITLAKRIII

-562 PEEKVYVRA
+562 PEDKIYVRA

-600 ITEIGGRVKLIMK
+600 ITEVEGRVKLIMK

-655 LQGGEFAIDID
+655 LQGGEFVIDID